1 MKICFSKADLSF
13 FSMNI
18 PVLFKIWKSK
28 TFTILFLAGFLTSVA
43 RWFEVFLFSVIAW
56 NLTGNASIAAILIM
70 IRLLGV
76 AATGLTFSFAGAF
89 VVRKNVVLAASL
101 ICSLCSLVVFLYSQT
116 GVTISV
122 FSLAILS
129 LISGALWSI
138 DFSFRRPLLAD
149 ALPEDLISAGVSLDV
164 LSSHATRILGPLFG
178 GVFLTYFDL
187 NFGIFFLFILY
198 VLSFFLVFTQKKDQV
213 TTNTST
219 YTQSLLKVI
228 EQTKHNICLL
238 SVISLTFIF
247 NIFALP
253 FIALISLLLIEKF
266 NPSEL
271 HIGIFTS
278 LEGIGALIGG
288 TAITVIGVNRKL
300 ISFILYLAIIL
311 VSISLAALS
320 DVLFIYLFS
329 IFIFGI
335 ATACYSALQSTI
347 VYINS
352 TPELRSP
359 TFSLLTIAI
368 GCGAL
373 GSLNIFFMTEF
384 FTTEKIAL
392 IMALEG
398 LVIGFFFLIFATTR
412 FPMSSF
418 FEK

>member
-1 MKICFSKADLSF
+1 
-13 FSMNI
+13 MNI

-116 GVTISV
+116 GATISV

-187 NFGIFFLFILY
+187 NFGVFFL
-198 VLSFFLVFTQKKDQV
+198 
-213 TTNTST
+213 
-219 YTQSLLKVI
+219 
-228 EQTKHNICLL
+228 
-238 SVISLTFIF
+238 
-247 NIFALP
+247 
-253 FIALISLLLIEKF
+253 
-266 NPSEL
+266 
-271 HIGIFTS
+271 
-278 LEGIGALIGG
+278 
-288 TAITVIGVNRKL
+288 
-300 ISFILYLAIIL
+300 
-311 VSISLAALS
+311 
-320 DVLFIYLFS
+320 
-329 IFIFGI
+329 
-335 ATACYSALQSTI
+335 CY
-347 VYINS
+347 
-352 TPELRSP
+352 
-359 TFSLLTIAI
+359 
-368 GCGAL
+368 
-373 GSLNIFFMTEF
+373 
-384 FTTEKIAL
+384 
-392 IMALEG
+392 
-398 LVIGFFFLIFATTR
+398 
-412 FPMSSF
+412 
-418 FEK
+418 